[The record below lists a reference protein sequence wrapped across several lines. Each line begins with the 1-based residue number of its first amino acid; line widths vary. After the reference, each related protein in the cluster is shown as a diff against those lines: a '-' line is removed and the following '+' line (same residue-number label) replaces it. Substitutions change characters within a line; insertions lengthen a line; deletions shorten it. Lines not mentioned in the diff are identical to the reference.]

1 MTKRVKLGASSGLR
15 RRQHAL
21 LAKSLSSRL
30 KPSKGARP
38 GRPSDPTWN
47 QHGKL
52 PMSEETAELLQD
64 LAIEL
69 STAQRKISP
78 MQVAAHLLEVQL
90 KRYADTANGE
100 GDAESKC
107 A

>member
-1 MTKRVKLGASSGLR
+1 
-15 RRQHAL
+15 
-21 LAKSLSSRL
+21 
-30 KPSKGARP
+30 
-38 GRPSDPTWN
+38 
-47 QHGKL
+47 
-52 PMSEETAELLQD
+52 MSEETAELLQD